1 MLPTPRPGPS
11 PFLEG
16 TAIQFAW
23 DSTSIGAL
31 KRCPRL
37 YQLSIL
43 EGWVPNRGRVD
54 LEFGIFYTEALEYY
68 YKLRTIPKT
77 DLTRLEIEARERG
90 EFSPK
95 LGDVLNHEQ
104 ALTQVVYFTM
114 ARTLTWDSG
123 ESTQKNRF
131 TLLRSIVWYLD
142 DFQND
147 PATTVIA
154 EDGTPLVE
162 RSIRMELDWGPVG
175 WVPDPETKAAILAEG
190 GTPNQPY
197 ILCAHLDR
205 VVNFLGGTYVMDHKT
220 TKMGLGEY
228 YFDQYEPNN
237 QMSCYTLLGKVVFHS
252 PIRGVII
259 DAMQVAVGFSRSG
272 RGITYRT
279 DAQIAEWLGDLKVW
293 FSLAE
298 SFARKGHW
306 PMNDTACFNCAFNH
320 HDSKICAKDPG
331 VRESFLKSHFNK
343 DKPWNP
349 LLVRN

>member
-1 MLPTPRPGPS
+1 MLPTPRPGPT

-31 KRCPRL
+31 KKCPRF

-54 LEFGIFYTEALEYY
+54 LEFGIFYTEALELY
-68 YKLRTIPKT
+68 YKLRCGAKLADGSQATPMGHEESLLWIVDET
-77 DLTRLEIEARERG
+77 LTRT
-90 EFSPK
+90 
-95 LGDVLNHEQ
+95 LN
-104 ALTQVVYFTM
+104 
-114 ARTLTWDSG
+114 WDSG

-131 TLLRSIVWYLD
+131 TLLRCIIWYLD
-142 DFQND
+142 QFQND

-162 RSIRMELDWGPVG
+162 RSIRMELDWGPATAPITEYINMGNGNVG
-175 WVPDPETKAAILAEG
+175 EVS
-190 GTPNQPY
+190 QPY

-205 VVNFLGGTYVMDHKT
+205 VVEFLGGVYVMDHKT
-220 TKMGLGEY
+220 TKATIGDY
-228 YFDQYEPNN
+228 YFDQWEPNN
-237 QMSCYTLLGKVVFHS
+237 QMSCYTLLGKVVFKS
-252 PIRGVII
+252 PIKGVMI
-259 DAMQVAVGFSRSG
+259 DAIQTAVGFSRPA
-272 RGITYRT
+272 RGLTYRT
-279 DAQIAEWLGDLKVW
+279 DSQLTEWLADLKVW
-293 FSLAE
+293 FELAE
-298 SFARKGHW
+298 SFARRGHW
-306 PMNDTACFNCAFNH
+306 PMNDVACFNCAFNH
-320 HDSKICAKDPG
+320 HDSKVCAKDPA